1 MKKKAGNK
9 KNNEKIAMIISIC
22 IIVVVIM
29 SLIVIGSR
37 GNSIKRQLVEQTAS
51 DIKYNKEKI
60 NIYFFWGKGC
70 PHCEELITFL
80 DSLSKEYDSYF
91 DLYTLEVWYNEENN
105 ELMNK
110 LVESLDKEVEGI
122 PCLIIGNQ
130 VFFGYDQSMEKEI
143 KSTIKKEYQKKTKY
157 DVYKKYKQEA

>member
-1 MKKKAGNK
+1 MF
-9 KNNEKIAMIISIC
+9 IS
-22 IIVVVIM
+22 
-29 SLIVIGSR
+29 S
-37 GNSIKRQLVEQTAS
+37 
-51 DIKYNKEKI
+51 
-60 NIYFFWGKGC
+60 WGKGC

-143 KSTIKKEYQKKTKY
+143 KSTIKKEYQKRQSMMYIKNINKRH
-157 DVYKKYKQEA
+157 KRMSL

>member
-51 DIKYNKEKI
+51 DIKYDKEKI
-60 NIYFFWGKGC
+60 NVYFFWGKGC

-130 VFFGYDQSMEKEI
+130 VFFGYDQSMEKEL

>member
-51 DIKYNKEKI
+51 DIKYDKEKI
-60 NIYFFWGKGC
+60 NVYFFWGKGC

>member
-51 DIKYNKEKI
+51 DIKYDKEKI
-60 NIYFFWGKGC
+60 NVYFFWGKGC

-110 LVESLDKEVEGI
+110 LV
-122 PCLIIGNQ
+122 
-130 VFFGYDQSMEKEI
+130 
-143 KSTIKKEYQKKTKY
+143 
-157 DVYKKYKQEA
+157 